1 MLTTLANLHEQ
12 LGIATSVTGDDAFLT
27 NLIVRASQEIE
38 HLCSRVFEPGTYD
51 EWHHVPASAR
61 VIYADQSPVTAI
73 NLFTVASFPNQVESA
88 VAVSA
93 YFIDPNNKL
102 GCILLMPGALVYP
115 ASTQQNA
122 WPDEEGWNEGGVWVH
137 LKYDAGMSP
146 IDADIE
152 QICLQYVVTL
162 YRMRD
167 VNLILASERVTSY
180 AYSLRTPNEF
190 QDWLN
195 KQLMQHRKPVMA

>member
-1 MLTTLANLHEQ
+1 MLTSLANIHEQ

-27 NLIVRASQEIE
+27 NLIIRASYEIE
-38 HLCSRVFEPGTYD
+38 HLCSRVFESGTYD
-51 EWHHVPASAR
+51 EWHQVPVGSG

-73 NLFTVASFPNQVESA
+73 NTFTVAAFPNQVETA
-88 VAVSA
+88 LAASA

-102 GCILLMPGALVYP
+102 GRILLMPWALAFP

-122 WPDEEGWNEGGVWVH
+122 WPDEETDGHGKVWVH
-137 LKYDAGMSP
+137 LKYDAGMNP
-146 IDADIE
+146 IDPDIE

-162 YRMRD
+162 YKMRD

-180 AYSLRTPNEF
+180 AYSLRAPNDF

-195 KQLMQHRKPVMA
+195 KQLMQHRKPVMM